1 LLRASGAHPI
11 ARLRR
16 ELYALYGA
24 KSAKHPSGGW
34 ARPLNVLASKLCTRV
49 DIYGFS
55 GDMGGKYFAKAMKVR
70 PAHEMMFEH
79 WTYRFLQSQGKLC
92 VYGD

>member
-1 LLRASGAHPI
+1 M
-11 ARLRR
+11 
-16 ELYALYGA
+16 
-24 KSAKHPSGGW
+24 
-34 ARPLNVLASKLCTRV
+34 LACRLCTRV

-55 GDMGGKYFAKAMKVR
+55 GDMGGKYFARSVKVR

-79 WTYRFLQSQGKLC
+79 WTYRYLESQGKLC